1 MKNDRYP
8 LPPFRVHERGA
19 LRKIIE
25 AYPLATLISGDAS
38 PDNITLVPML
48 VEVASDGTMA
58 LIGHVDKNNPQADHL
73 HPGASVSF
81 VFQGPN
87 AYASPDLYDDE
98 QLPGWLYVM
107 VKGQGTVFCVIEGTA
122 AIEMLCE
129 ATSRFG
135 GAEQAFVLEADDP
148 RFDSYLPGVSA
159 FTIRVESLSGIAKLA
174 QDKGPLH
181 SELASD
187 ALNLG
192 SDEQLQALLE
202 TLREAT
208 R

>member
-19 LRKIIE
+19 LREIIE
-25 AYPLATLISGDAS
+25 TYPLATLISGDAS

-48 VEVASDGTMA
+48 VEATSDDRMS
-58 LIGHVDKNNPQADHL
+58 LVGHVDKNNPQASQL
-73 HPGASVSF
+73 LPGASVSF

-87 AYASPDLYDDE
+87 AYASPDLYSDE

-107 VKGQGTVFCVIEGTA
+107 VKGQGTVSRLVEGRD
-122 AIEMLCE
+122 AIEMLCD

-135 GAEQAFVLEADDP
+135 GAEQSFVLESDDP
-148 RFDSYLPGVSA
+148 RFNSYLHGISA
-159 FTIRVESLSGIAKLA
+159 FTIRIESLSGIAKLA
-174 QDKGPLH
+174 QDKGPSH
-181 SELASD
+181 SELASG
-187 ALNLG
+187 ALNLA
-192 SDEQLQALLE
+192 SDEQLQALLK
-202 TLREAT
+202 TLREVT